1 MGESTT
7 LAVHRCRFVD
17 YTPSA
22 ITSIAFPPLPLPSL
36 FKNSKGKS
44 KASPNSTANTAH
56 AQIPKVG
63 TLAVGRA
70 NGNIELYEWTG
81 SQREV
86 QAPQAWV
93 VRQVRTIELADFR
106 PKISDERILYYG
118 HDLDVNRSSGIQN
131 RLFSLHTSLPRLG
144 IPR

>member
-22 ITSIAFPPLPLPSL
+22 ITSIAFPPLPLPALS
-36 FKNSKGKS
+36 KKSKGKS
-44 KASPNSTANTAH
+44 KSSSASNANGTST
-56 AQIPKVG
+56 QIPKVG

-81 SQREV
+81 NQREV

-93 VRQVRTIELADFR
+93 VRQVRFIVNYLAALG
-106 PKISDERILYYG
+106 KLILWAG
-118 HDLDVNRSSGIQN
+118 SFV
-131 RLFSLHTSLPRLG
+131 RLL
-144 IPR
+144 